1 MESESNKNNYIG
13 IYHHAVNSGL
23 FNSSIISK
31 EYIHVDNMVPLV
43 RVNNFFFGTSNFA
56 DKFNYLNLAKENI
69 VRKEYGIY
77 YLETKKLEN
86 YNHNIKFLQK
96 TLIITCNNKF
106 WFIYLSAKTH

>member
-13 IYHHAVNSGL
+13 IYHPAVKSGL

-31 EYIHVDNMVPLV
+31 EYIHVDTMVPLV

-86 YNHNIKFLQK
+86 
-96 TLIITCNNKF
+96 
-106 WFIYLSAKTH
+106 